1 MNNLVVTL
9 SDVSSRDKF
18 LSVLRMVNVDIIDVD
33 GVNVTIPGDAENK
46 LMAILSY
53 PQAIQKGGYN
63 YGRHHDNV

>member
-53 PQAIQKGGYN
+53 PQAI
-63 YGRHHDNV
+63 

>member
-53 PQAIQKGGYN
+53 PQGYIE
-63 YGRHHDNV
+63 RRL